1 MSEVRDNN
9 PSVRVGSVG
18 MAMHS
23 LRQRMDGS
31 ENPLSE
37 SQIAEVQDWLRSV
50 MTVEQNAVDELI
62 EISKM
67 DHVTM
72 PCPSCQATHALRR
85 LEEA

>member
-1 MSEVRDNN
+1 MAEVRDST

-23 LRQRMDGS
+23 LRKHMDGS
-31 ENPLSE
+31 KSPLSE
-37 SQIAEVQDWLRSV
+37 SQMAEIQDWLKSL
-50 MTVEQNAVDELI
+50 MTVEQNAVDGLI

-67 DHVTM
+67 DHVTI

-85 LEEA
+85 LEDH